1 MYLIVFL
8 IETKIKFTMKDCPIC
23 HNSEH
28 VETLKALTKRGH
40 FSCPLRDGLCPHG
53 CETCS
58 SFTSFHDIAPHC
70 NRNIYRGPIA
80 KLILENNNGNSI
92 DCMLFDYLLD
102 YGFNPMIFE

>member
-1 MYLIVFL
+1 
-8 IETKIKFTMKDCPIC
+8 MKDCPIC